1 MSIDWIFLN
10 SANHHIVPAN
20 DNIRQGVASIR
31 TNDRIE
37 MEGYLVDV
45 YANVK
50 GNTYNWNTSLSRDDR
65 GDGSCEILYLK
76 KLKVNYR
83 VYE

>member
-1 MSIDWIFLN
+1 
-10 SANHHIVPAN
+10 
-20 DNIRQGVASIR
+20 
-31 TNDRIE
+31 